1 MNHSF
6 SHKYIRS
13 WVIPIWIK
21 RLVSTRTRGALGDNA
36 YRTNV
41 GRSVASPP
49 QYRRLGLC
57 AKGSTKRGSFF
68 GKCQRYD
75 PQYEMLTVQG
85 CLLTMNPIG
94 MSRFN
99 SHFTSF
105 GNPGIKSDAILGNSL
120 RGCMVVNGSFFSR
133 PADSPPF
140 RSLPGVAF
148 LVQQKHG
155 ESNPVLHYGARV
167 ASRRTH

>member
-13 WVIPIWIK
+13 RVIPIWIK

-57 AKGSTKRGSFF
+57 AKGFTKRGSFF
-68 GKCQRYD
+68 GKSQKYD
-75 PQYEMLTVQG
+75 PQYEMRTVQG

-94 MSRFN
+94 ISRFN

-120 RGCMVVNGSFFSR
+120 RGCMVGTVFSSRGRLTAHPSGVFLALLFLFNKSTENRIQSFIT
-133 PADSPPF
+133 
-140 RSLPGVAF
+140 
-148 LVQQKHG
+148 
-155 ESNPVLHYGARV
+155 ARE
-167 ASRRTH
+167 